1 MNGRTD
7 ILVREAREVLEW
19 DILKFW
25 AGMQDPRGGF
35 YGSIAPDLTADKEAV
50 REEQLN
56 ARILWAYSNAYR
68 RFRKREY
75 LMPAMNAK
83 DYFIQ
88 HFLDHKYGGAFTSVD
103 SWGEKLDTDAHLSNQ
118 ALAIYALSEFYG
130 AIKDD
135 ESLKQ
140 AVNLFKIVE
149 KEFKDPVNGG
159 YFETL
164 RRDFEVKNDNKVA
177 FSHIYLLEAYANMY
191 RVWKDETL
199 REVLSALLELVVSKF
214 FNPATGHLELSASAG
229 WAPMQGGCLYGL
241 DLEASWIILD
251 AAYAV
256 ADIDEINL
264 VKDTCLKLYKAGMD
278 GLCGDGYVV
287 YAKDA
292 DGAVEQRMEPWVQ
305 AEAMI
310 ANLCAWKYQNCPD
323 GADYALRIWDFIKDH
338 LEDTQESPAFR
349 MYPMHDARACSM
361 LLSLFR

>member
-7 ILVREAREVLEW
+7 ILVKEAREVLEW

-164 RRDFEVKNDNKVA
+164 RQQGR
-177 FSHIYLLEAYANMY
+177 LLPHLSPGS
-191 RVWKDETL
+191 L
-199 REVLSALLELVVSKF
+199 RQHVQGLEGRNFARSPLGPPRAGRLEVLQSCDRAPGTVGIGRLG
-214 FNPATGHLELSASAG
+214 TYAG
-229 WAPMQGGCLYGL
+229 RLPVR
-241 DLEASWIILD
+241 S
-251 AAYAV
+251 
-256 ADIDEINL
+256 
-264 VKDTCLKLYKAGMD
+264 
-278 GLCGDGYVV
+278 
-287 YAKDA
+287 
-292 DGAVEQRMEPWVQ
+292 
-305 AEAMI
+305 
-310 ANLCAWKYQNCPD
+310 
-323 GADYALRIWDFIKDH
+323 
-338 LEDTQESPAFR
+338 
-349 MYPMHDARACSM
+349 
-361 LLSLFR
+361 